1 MITAHLK
8 MARLFA
14 EGAGELHVQ
23 FELAPGSLTALVGP
37 SGSGKTTLLRLLS
50 GLETP
55 IQGRIQVDDTIWLDS
70 QQNVNLRP
78 QQRSVGYIFQDA
90 ALFPNLTVRENI
102 LFVTPKGETGRADE
116 LISATGLG
124 PFVHKKPTALSGGQQ
139 QRVALARALVR
150 RPWLLLLDEPFAALD
165 EEAARQLREVLLGL
179 HRAWKTTTLL
189 VSHHPDD
196 VQALADRVIRL
207 SQGQIVTDQPQE
219 VIRQAQGEQIER
231 VWYDQTHQQW
241 IIQTATFQLRSANPA
256 WGQLSVGTFLNLY
269 W

>member
-23 FELAPGSLTALVGP
+23 FELASGSLTALVGP

-55 IQGRIQVDDTIWLDS
+55 ILGRIQVDDTIWLDR

-78 QQRSVGYIFQDA
+78 QQRSVGYIFQNA
-90 ALFPNLTVRENI
+90 ALFPNLTVWENI

-139 QRVALARALVR
+139 QRVAPAVIAGRTLCRPGR
-150 RPWLLLLDEPFAALD
+150 RGRPPVTRSPAGVASGLENND
-165 EEAARQLREVLLGL
+165 AARQSSSGRCAG
-179 HRAWKTTTLL
+179 
-189 VSHHPDD
+189 VSRSGYSPFSGPD
-196 VQALADRVIRL
+196 R
-207 SQGQIVTDQPQE
+207 
-219 VIRQAQGEQIER
+219 
-231 VWYDQTHQQW
+231 
-241 IIQTATFQLRSANPA
+241 N
-256 WGQLSVGTFLNLY
+256 
-269 W
+269 